1 MIDKISLYRSFACV
15 ARSGSISAAAKEL
28 FVTQPAVSSD
38 ILALERELG
47 VSLFSRTNRG
57 MKLTPEGNVLYG
69 YIREAFAFIESGE
82 DALRDITGLHS
93 GIIRIG
99 ASDMTLKFYLL
110 DYIEAFRKKH
120 PDIRLSITN
129 NPTPKTLEALK
140 AGEIDFGVISDD
152 TPDFS
157 RSELEAVPVRRIR
170 DIFVCAPDCP
180 LAKEK
185 KISTQRLREFP
196 LILLEKNTSTR
207 RYLNTQPGYE
217 DLEAEIELSTS
228 ELLIEFALRGV
239 GVASVVEDF
248 ALPALK
254 EGRLCRLDLAT
265 PPTPRQFLL
274 TYLKNRPLNAAS
286 RALVGDMLAGK
297 KQ

>member
-129 NPTPKTLEALK
+129 NPTPKTGKLTSALSATTRRTFPARSWK
-140 AGEIDFGVISDD
+140 PSRCAGSVIFSCVRPTARLPKKKRSPRKDCGN
-152 TPDFS
+152 S
-157 RSELEAVPVRRIR
+157 RSSSWRKTP
-170 DIFVCAPDCP
+170 APDG
-180 LAKEK
+180 
-185 KISTQRLREFP
+185 I
-196 LILLEKNTSTR
+196 
-207 RYLNTQPGYE
+207 
-217 DLEAEIELSTS
+217 
-228 ELLIEFALRGV
+228 
-239 GVASVVEDF
+239 
-248 ALPALK
+248 
-254 EGRLCRLDLAT
+254 
-265 PPTPRQFLL
+265 
-274 TYLKNRPLNAAS
+274 
-286 RALVGDMLAGK
+286 
-297 KQ
+297 